1 MRQVSQTHAG
11 GSSRRRFG
19 QSLGVAALTPSLLAP
34 LLPATAGASTAGAT
48 FAGAVAGSQVTGSQA
63 AGLGGVAHK
72 IGVVVPTSRH
82 LPQLGSDF
90 VTGLRMALAGA
101 ATQALGPVALV
112 LSEYDG
118 ARPAMGLQQIQTLA
132 ARDDLTMLTA
142 FVEPDR
148 AQGLQAVLAKHEMP
162 LLVCEVGAN
171 VSRLGANGTASSVQT
186 SFNSHVAVQ
195 SLGAWQS
202 NHRAGAWAAK
212 QLGKR
217 GVQAM
222 GWRESGYDLPYAFR
236 HGFEGAGGEVLG
248 QHVSFQATQSQPA
261 KGQLTQ
267 AQAFAGLAGLVRST
281 RPDFVHAL
289 YSGSDAT
296 AFATFYHQAGLDLI
310 APLVGGGFLTD
321 GSVANGSAR
330 VPLRGAEVGTRP
342 VAMHGVWRKL
352 PARRPSRV
360 ATCDVGLRGR
370 ASDFERPANQP
381 RRRCGFG
388 PNRERCG
395 EFNPK
400 RDLTPDSSPLAARR
414 LERKPG
420 GRFAPYRWR
429 RHLWPT
435 QLARSAN
442 GLDVRIFIGLEWVN
456 IHLF

>member
-1 MRQVSQTHAG
+1 
-11 GSSRRRFG
+11 
-19 QSLGVAALTPSLLAP
+19 LGN
-34 LLPATAGASTAGAT
+34 
-48 FAGAVAGSQVTGSQA
+48 
-63 AGLGGVAHK
+63 VAHK

-112 LSEYDG
+112 LAEYDG

-148 AQGLQAVLAKHEMP
+148 AQGLQAVLAKNEMP

-171 VSRLGANGTASSVQT
+171 VSRLAANSAVSSVQT

-248 QHVSFQATQSQPA
+248 QHVSFQPTQSQPA
-261 KGQLTQ
+261 KGQPTQ

-310 APLVGGGFLTD
+310 APLVGGGFLTAA
-321 GSVANGSAR
+321 SVANGGAR
-330 VPLRGAEVGTRP
+330 VPLRGAPLLTAASWAPALLQCTAFGESCQRVGQ
-342 VAMHGVWRKL
+342 A
-352 PARRPSRV
+352 A
-360 ATCDVGLRGR
+360 
-370 ASDFERPANQP
+370 
-381 RRRCGFG
+381 
-388 PNRERCG
+388 
-395 EFNPK
+395 
-400 RDLTPDSSPLAARR
+400 SPLAMLGYEAGLRI
-414 LERKPG
+414 LSGLQTSPG
-420 GRFAPYRWR
+420 GGVALAQTLSGAVSSTQNATSR
-429 RHLWPT
+429 PT
-435 QLARSAN
+435 QAHWLRAGWDESVAADLAPTDGVGTSGPRSLR
-442 GLDVRIFIGLEWVN
+442 GLQTGWIYAYLSA
-456 IHLF
+456 